1 MGEIIFLIVLAA
13 AGISMFGMSFGF
25 QVSRID
31 TSGGPALFPR
41 IVIIILLVFI
51 AMRIVMISKD
61 KEEKEKKFHFLEM
74 FQGSRL
80 IFLFMFLGYALL
92 MKPLGFVISSSL
104 FLIIAVTFLYKKQYG
119 ERITVKKGLILYPA
133 ILICVAVL
141 YYIFVNK
148 LNVLLPGGI
157 LNFQ

>member
-1 MGEIIFLIVLAA
+1 MGEIFFLIILAA
-13 AGISMFGMSFGF
+13 AGVGMFGMSFGF

-31 TSGGPALFPR
+31 SSGGPALFPR
-41 IVIIILLVFI
+41 IVIIILLLFI
-51 AMRIVMISKD
+51 AIRIIMVSKST
-61 KEEKEKKFHFLEM
+61 EELGKKFHFLEI

-80 IFLFMFLGYALL
+80 IFLLMFLGYAVL

-119 ERITVKKGLILYPA
+119 ERITVKKGLILYPV
-133 ILICVAVL
+133 ILISVAVL

-157 LNFQ
+157 INF

>member
-1 MGEIIFLIVLAA
+1 MGEIFFLIILAA
-13 AGISMFGMSFGF
+13 AGVGMFGMSFGF

-31 TSGGPALFPR
+31 SSGGPALFPR
-41 IVIIILLVFI
+41 IVIIILLLFI
-51 AMRIVMISKD
+51 AIRMIMVSKS
-61 KEEKEKKFHFLEM
+61 KEELGKKFHFLEI

-80 IFLFMFLGYALL
+80 IFLLMFLGYAVL

-119 ERITVKKGLILYPA
+119 ERITVKKGLILYPV
-133 ILICVAVL
+133 ILISVAVL

-157 LNFQ
+157 INF

>member
-1 MGEIIFLIVLAA
+1 MGEIIFLIILAA
-13 AGISMFGMSFGF
+13 AGIGMFGMSFGF

-41 IVIIILLVFI
+41 IVIIFLLAFI
-51 AMRIVMISKD
+51 VIRIVMISKN
-61 KEEKEKKFHFLEM
+61 KEELEKKFHFLEM

-104 FLIIAVTFLYKKQYG
+104 FLIVAVTFLYKKQYG
-119 ERITVKKGLILYPA
+119 EKITVKKGLILYPV
-133 ILICVAVL
+133 LVVCVAAL

-157 LNFQ
+157 LNF

>member
-1 MGEIIFLIVLAA
+1 MGEIIFLIILALVG
-13 AGISMFGMSFGF
+13 AGMFGMSFGF

-41 IVIIILLVFI
+41 VVIIMLFVFIVI
-51 AMRIVMISKD
+51 RIVMIGKN
-61 KEEKEKKFHFLEM
+61 KEEMEKKFHFLEI

-80 IFLFMFLGYALL
+80 IFLLSFLGYALI

-104 FLIIAVTFLYKKQYG
+104 FLILAVTFLYRKQYG
-119 ERITVKKGLILYPA
+119 ERITVKKGLILYPV
-133 ILICVAVL
+133 ILVSVAAL

-148 LNVLLPGGI
+148 LNVLLPSGI
-157 LNFQ
+157 LNF

>member
-1 MGEIIFLIVLAA
+1 MGEIFFLIILAA
-13 AGISMFGMSFGF
+13 AGVGMFVRSFGF

-31 TSGGPALFPR
+31 SSGGPALFPR
-41 IVIIILLVFI
+41 IVIIILLLFI
-51 AMRIVMISKD
+51 AIRIIMVSKS
-61 KEEKEKKFHFLEM
+61 KEELGKKFHFLEI

-80 IFLFMFLGYALL
+80 IFLLMFLGYAVL

-119 ERITVKKGLILYPA
+119 ERITVKKGLILYPV
-133 ILICVAVL
+133 ILISVAVL

-157 LNFQ
+157 INF

>member
-1 MGEIIFLIVLAA
+1 MGEIFFLIILAA
-13 AGISMFGMSFGF
+13 AGVGMFGMSFGF

-31 TSGGPALFPR
+31 SSGGPALFPR
-41 IVIIILLVFI
+41 IVIIILLLFI
-51 AMRIVMISKD
+51 AIRIIMVSKS
-61 KEEKEKKFHFLEM
+61 KEELGKKFHFLEI
-74 FQGSRL
+74 FQG
-80 IFLFMFLGYALL
+80 YAVL

-119 ERITVKKGLILYPA
+119 ERITVKKGLILYPV
-133 ILICVAVL
+133 ILISVAVL

-157 LNFQ
+157 INF

>member
-1 MGEIIFLIVLAA
+1 MGEIIFLIILAL
-13 AGISMFGMSFGF
+13 AGAGMLGMSFGF

-41 IVIIILLVFI
+41 VVIIMLFVFIVI
-51 AMRIVMISKD
+51 RIVMISKN
-61 KEEKEKKFHFLEM
+61 KEEMEKKFHFLEI

-80 IFLFMFLGYALL
+80 IFLLLFLGYALI

-104 FLIIAVTFLYKKQYG
+104 FLILAVTFLYRKQYG
-119 ERITVKKGLILYPA
+119 ERITVKKGLVLYPV
-133 ILICVAVL
+133 ILVSVAAL

-148 LNVLLPGGI
+148 LNVLLPSGI
-157 LNFQ
+157 LNF